1 MQTEM
6 KGMRNERNED
16 KQSNMNFH
24 RLYSNHNS
32 QLSILNSQLSILNS
46 QLISA
51 TTVLPSITP
60 KFLILRASVSS
71 ATYFSHVFMSLQVV
85 ASFKVIIIVNSPF
98 SMKAQRTFLP
108 ISTRNSAL

>member
-1 MQTEM
+1 
-6 KGMRNERNED
+6 MRNERNED

-32 QLSILNSQLSILNS
+32 QLSILNSQL
-46 QLISA
+46 ISA
-51 TTVLPSITP
+51 TTVLPNITP
-60 KFLILRASVSS
+60 KFLILRTSVSS
-71 ATYFSHVFMSLQVV
+71 ATYFSHVFMSLQIV